1 MCCRSYLYA
10 ADLAIWLWTILFQGK
25 ACRPYNVGSDQEI
38 TIADLAET
46 VASVLGAPLSST
58 TPSSSTSQPVH
69 TLPPPSRYVPSIDR
83 ARNELGLS
91 TRTQLQEA
99 VQKTMDYLSWFE

>member
-1 MCCRSYLYA
+1 MYYRSYLYA
-10 ADLAIWLWTILFQGK
+10 ADLAIWLWTILFRGQ

-38 TIADLAET
+38 TIADLAEA

-69 TLPPPSRYVPSIDR
+69 TLSPSRYVPSIER

-99 VQKTMDYLSWFE
+99 VQKTMDYLNWFE